1 MRLMLCNGSSRG
13 KRSNTAILLKHFAD
27 GFMAT
32 QGNSY
37 ELAYLVRLK
46 EHPDFAE
53 KLRQADAAII
63 AFPLYTDSMPAIV
76 KDFIETLGA
85 VKGNMPA
92 LGFII
97 QSGYPETIHSRF
109 VEKYCEKL
117 AHRLSAKY
125 LGTVIRGGIEG
136 IQVKHPLLTQ
146 RIVMA
151 FRSLGRHFGVTKE
164 FHPIIKMKLA
174 GRERMSTI
182 GRIMFRIFRII
193 GISDLHWNKVLK
205 KNGVYERRFD
215 RPYQP

>member
-13 KRSNTAILLKHFAD
+13 KRSNTAILLKHFTD

-37 ELAYLVRLK
+37 EVAYLAHLK
-46 EHPDFAE
+46 EHPDFAG

-63 AFPLYTDSMPAIV
+63 AFPLYTDSMPALV

-85 VKGNMPA
+85 GKGDVPA

-117 AHRLSAKY
+117 ARRLNARY
-125 LGTVIRGGIEG
+125 LGTIIRDGIEG
-136 IQVKHPLLTQ
+136 IQTKPPLLTR
-146 RIVMA
+146 RIFMA
-151 FRSLGRHFGVTKE
+151 FQSLGRHFGVTKE
-164 FHPIIKMKLA
+164 FHPIIKRKLA
-174 GRERMSTI
+174 GRERMSAF
-182 GRIMFRIFRII
+182 GRILFRILKIS
-193 GISDLHWNKVLK
+193 GISNLHWNKVLK
-205 KNGVYERRFD
+205 KNGVFERRFD
-215 RPYQP
+215 RPYQ

>member
-1 MRLMLCNGSSRG
+1 MLCNGSSRG
-13 KRSNTAILLKHFAD
+13 KRSNTAILLKHFTD

-37 ELAYLVRLK
+37 ELAYLIRLN
-46 EHPDFAE
+46 EHPAFVE
-53 KLRQADAAII
+53 KLRKADAAII

-76 KDFIETLGA
+76 KEFIETLGA
-85 VKGNMPA
+85 GKGNMPA

-117 AHRLSAKY
+117 ARRLNARY

-136 IQVKHPLLTQ
+136 IQTKPPLLTR
-146 RIVMA
+146 RIFMA

-164 FHPIIKMKLA
+164 FHPIIKKKLA
-174 GRERMSTI
+174 GRDRMSTAGLI
-182 GRIMFRIFRII
+182 LFGILKIT
-193 GISDLHWNKVLK
+193 GISNLHWNKVLK
-205 KNGVYERRFD
+205 KNGVYKCRFD
-215 RPYQP
+215 RPYQPL